1 VKLKR
6 DIGKILRVDL
16 SSSKVQGKG
25 FISLNIL
32 LLLSLIFFFAMALN
46 GSSFAQTKPRAGKP
60 KPAAPV
66 LKPKTERL
74 PKLII
79 AQETDVLTM
88 DAHYVTD
95 SSTASVMGHM
105 VEPLLELTPK
115 GEIVPNLAEKW
126 VVSPDATEFTLKL
139 KRGIK
144 FHDGQPFNAEAV
156 KANFDRRLDP
166 KGTTKFYFLVAQI
179 ASVTVIN
186 EYTVKIKT
194 KIPFA
199 PLLNHLTYT
208 ANGIQSPAALKRSW
222 DKPLLMPIG
231 TGPFIFKEWLRGN
244 RLVMVQ
250 NENYWGVKPSLSE
263 ITFRII
269 PDDAARR
276 AALERGEVHVAVR
289 IPPSEF
295 TSLKANPKI
304 SIIDIPSIRTIYVGL
319 NCSKDPFTDKR
330 VRQALNYAVNK
341 EAIVKDVL
349 GGAGRMSDAPISPG
363 IFGYAP
369 IKTYEYNIEIAKNLL
384 TEAGFPDGF
393 ETTLHPAVGR
403 YAMDVS
409 VANAVAA
416 DLLKVGVKAEIKM
429 MDWEAYIPFILRDK
443 EAAEYQLYVLGWGTV
458 IGDADYGL
466 YPLFHSGEWP
476 KKGMNASFF
485 RNETLDQLLDAARR
499 CADPEERKKLYK
511 EAMGIIV
518 DDAPWIFLYSEIQFA
533 GVRANVKDIIFHPTE
548 RIIAKQA
555 KIE

>member
-1 VKLKR
+1 MRLKGYA
-6 DIGKILRVDL
+6 GKILRADL
-16 SSSKVQGKG
+16 ISSKVQSKG
-25 FISLNIL
+25 FISLNIF
-32 LLLSLIFFFAMALN
+32 LLLSLIFFFTMALN
-46 GSSFAQTKPRAGKP
+46 DSAFAQTKPREGRPKPPPPMVKP
-60 KPAAPV
+60 KM
-66 LKPKTERL
+66 ERL

-95 SSTASVMGHM
+95 SPTASVMGHM

-126 VVSPDATEFTLKL
+126 AVSTNATEFTLKL
-139 KRGIK
+139 KKGIK

-179 ASVTVIN
+179 ASVTVID

-199 PLLNHLTYT
+199 PLLSHLTYT

-250 NENYWGVKPSLSE
+250 NEKYWGMKPSLSE
-263 ITFRII
+263 ITFRVI
-269 PDDAARR
+269 PDDASRR

-289 IPPSEF
+289 IPPSDIP
-295 TSLKANPKI
+295 SLKANPKI
-304 SIIDIPSIRTIYVGL
+304 SIINIPSTRTIYMGF
-319 NCSKDPFTDKR
+319 NCLKDPFTDKR

-341 EAIVKDVL
+341 EAIVKHVL
-349 GGAGRMSDAPISPG
+349 WGAGRVSDAPISPG

-369 IKTYEYNIEIAKNLL
+369 IKTYEYNIEIAKALL
-384 TEAGFPDGF
+384 TEAGFPEGF
-393 ETTLHPAVGR
+393 DTTLYPAVGR
-403 YAMDVS
+403 YSMDVS
-409 VANAVAA
+409 VASAVAA

-429 MDWEAYIPFILRDK
+429 MDWDTYIPFILRDK
-443 EAAEYQLYVLGWGTV
+443 EVAEHQLYVLGWGTV
-458 IGDADYGL
+458 TGDADYSL

-476 KKGMNASFF
+476 KRGMNASFF
-485 RNETLDQLLDAARR
+485 KNETLDQLLDAARST
-499 CADPEERKKLYK
+499 ANPEERKKLYK
-511 EAMGIIV
+511 EAMRMIV
-518 DDAPWIFLYSEIQFA
+518 DDAPWIFLYSEIQIA

-548 RIIAKQA
+548 RVIAKQA
-555 KIE
+555 RIE

>member
-1 VKLKR
+1 MRLKGHT
-6 DIGKILRVDL
+6 GKILRMDL
-16 SSSKVQGKG
+16 SSSKVQSKG
-25 FISLNIL
+25 FISLNIF
-32 LLLSLIFFFAMALN
+32 LLLSLIFFFTMALN
-46 GSSFAQTKPRAGKP
+46 ESSFAQTKPRTGKS
-60 KPAAPV
+60 KPAPPV
-66 LKPKTERL
+66 VKSKMERL

-95 SSTASVMGHM
+95 SATASVMGHM

-126 VVSPDATEFTLKL
+126 AVSTDATEFTLKL
-139 KRGIK
+139 KKGIK

-179 ASVTVIN
+179 ASVMVID

-199 PLLNHLTYT
+199 PLLSHLTYT

-250 NENYWGVKPSLSE
+250 NEKYWGTKPSLSE
-263 ITFRII
+263 ITFRVI
-269 PDDAARR
+269 PDDASRR

-289 IPPSEF
+289 IPPSDIP
-295 TSLKANPKI
+295 SLKANPKI
-304 SIIDIPSIRTIYVGL
+304 SIINIPSTRTIYMGF
-319 NCSKDPFTDKR
+319 NCLKDPFTDKR

-341 EAIVKDVL
+341 EAIVKHVL
-349 GGAGRMSDAPISPG
+349 WGAGRVSDAPISPG

-369 IKTYEYNIEIAKNLL
+369 IKTYEYNIEIAKALL
-384 TEAGFPDGF
+384 TEAGFPEGF
-393 ETTLHPAVGR
+393 ETTLYPAVGR
-403 YAMDVS
+403 YSMDVS
-409 VANAVAA
+409 VASAVAA

-429 MDWEAYIPFILRDK
+429 MDWDTYIPFILRDK
-443 EAAEYQLYVLGWGTV
+443 EVAEHQLYVLGWGTV
-458 IGDADYGL
+458 TGDADYSL

-476 KKGMNASFF
+476 KRGMNASFF
-485 RNETLDQLLDAARR
+485 KNETLDQLLDAARST
-499 CADPEERKKLYK
+499 ANPEERKKLYE
-511 EAMGIIV
+511 EAMRMIV
-518 DDAPWIFLYSEIQFA
+518 DDAPWIFLYSEIQIA

-548 RIIAKQA
+548 RVIAKQA
-555 KIE
+555 RIE